1 MITRNGESNIV
12 EEKALQGIAE
22 SAHGYRAAHSILLIA
37 LSLALAAAPG
47 VGAGTTTPKSI
58 DLPSRVI
65 AHLPLATPAGNQMV
79 LQRQGD
85 KRYLYIQQAS
95 KQGYIIVEVTQPEFA
110 SFVNRQA
117 PSDANDSTAAK
128 VETGGQEVAEVPDPA
143 SKTSIRSIPG
153 APETVNVL
161 DVSDPEHAKTLQTIK
176 NVTSFLADGSR
187 GIFYVTNDEG
197 LWVLKH
203 NREQIKKAEK
213 KKPCDLKPGA
223 AVIQDCE

>member
-1 MITRNGESNIV
+1 MKGKPL
-12 EEKALQGIAE
+12 EEMAE
-22 SAHGYRAAHSILLIA
+22 SAHGHRTANSILLIV
-37 LSLALAAAPG
+37 LFLAVAAAPG
-47 VGAGTTTPKSI
+47 ARAGTTTPKSI

-79 LQRQGD
+79 LQKQGD

-117 PSDANDSTAAK
+117 PSDAHDSTAGK
-128 VETGGQEVAEVPDPA
+128 VETVGQDVAEVPDPT

-153 APETVNVL
+153 APETVNVM
-161 DVSDPEHAKTLQTIK
+161 DVSDPEKPTTLQSIK
-176 NVTSFLADGSR
+176 NVTSFLPDGSR
-187 GIFYVTNDEG
+187 GVFYVTNDEG

-203 NREQIKKAEK
+203 NREQIKEVK
-213 KKPCDLKPGA
+213 KKPPCDMKPGA
-223 AVIQDCE
+223 PVIQDCQ